1 MQAMSE
7 NTIVKGDVGDVWGM
21 AAEDRRLSL
30 YMAVSMACVI
40 SSLVCGEMLCN
51 VTRTDLEESLSSS
64 CLFLFDMVN
73 PWSALPRVS
82 EQKSRRIEKKNHV
95 AGTGKL
101 KLLANANLN
110 TRTSTQHLRE
120 TKPLSAHKYF
130 TVLTKTRKE
139 MIWLREANLNHK
151 KKEGDRR

>member
-1 MQAMSE
+1 MSVPRRSMQAMSE

-73 PWSALPRVS
+73 PWERSTLRRVS
-82 EQKSRRIEKKNHV
+82 EQAHTKN
-95 AGTGKL
+95 
-101 KLLANANLN
+101 
-110 TRTSTQHLRE
+110 
-120 TKPLSAHKYF
+120 
-130 TVLTKTRKE
+130 
-139 MIWLREANLNHK
+139 
-151 KKEGDRR
+151 